1 MDKAH
6 RFVNGTR
13 HTNRVAAQAE
23 RRLPRVDLRPGER
36 LLDVMI
42 EEICVRAGHARRYLL
57 CAALVAVPIVGAG
70 CGSGSGPG
78 MPPIAAARTFHLAHF
93 MPAGPAHGGRPTL
106 ISFTIIQ
113 PSGSP
118 LTAYQTGSGPH
129 TGVDLIIV
137 RSDDSSL
144 LYEDTDIAANGRI
157 TQPVVLPS
165 SGRYRIII
173 DAYPKQTSAAIP
185 RNLQMFRWITVA
197 GVPKLRPLPAFNAT
211 VSVDGYR
218 FTLQGRPSLHAIQAA
233 FLKVEVHDPQ
243 GRPTVFLPWRGALAH
258 AIFIRA
264 GSLDYFHTH
273 VCSRSAT
280 NCTSLLG
287 AAKVTGT
294 STTPGKLTLG
304 VLVPVPG
311 TWRLF
316 LLVYVEGHHL
326 TAPFTLTVT

>member
-1 MDKAH
+1 
-6 RFVNGTR
+6 
-13 HTNRVAAQAE
+13 
-23 RRLPRVDLRPGER
+23 
-36 LLDVMI
+36 MI
-42 EEICVRAGHARRYLL
+42 KEVRVRAGLALRYVLVPVL
-57 CAALVAVPIVGAG
+57 AAAPFIGAG
-70 CGSGSGPG
+70 CGSGSAPSV
-78 MPPIAAARTFHLAHF
+78 PTVAAARTFHLAAF
-93 MPAGPAHGGRPTL
+93 RPAVLVHAGRPTP

-113 PSGSP
+113 PLGSP
-118 LTAYQTGSGPH
+118 LTAYKTGSGPH

-157 TQPVVLPS
+157 TQPVVFPS
-165 SGRYRIII
+165 PGRYRIII
-173 DAYPKQTSAAIP
+173 DAYPEQTSAAVS
-185 RNLQMFRWITVA
+185 RNFQLFRWVTVA
-197 GVPKLRPLPAFNAT
+197 GAAKLHPLPPFSPV

-218 FTLQGRPSLHAIQAA
+218 FTLEGRPSLHAIQAA
-233 FLKVEVHDPQ
+233 FLKISVRDPR
-243 GRPTVFLPWRGALAH
+243 GRPTVFTPWRGALAH

-273 VCSRSAT
+273 VCSPAAT

-287 AAKVTGT
+287 AARVTGT
-294 STTPGKLTLG
+294 TTTPGKLTVG

-316 LLVYVEGHHL
+316 LLVYVDGHYL

>member
-1 MDKAH
+1 
-6 RFVNGTR
+6 
-13 HTNRVAAQAE
+13 
-23 RRLPRVDLRPGER
+23 
-36 LLDVMI
+36 MI
-42 EEICVRAGHARRYLL
+42 EEVLVRASLAARYLL
-57 CAALVAVPIVGAG
+57 CAALAAAPFVGAG
-70 CGSGSGPG
+70 CGSGSGAGVPT
-78 MPPIAAARTFHLAHF
+78 IAAARTFHLARF
-93 MPAGPAHGGRPTL
+93 RPASPAHAGRPTL

-118 LTAYQTGSGPH
+118 LAAYKTGSGPH

-144 LYEDTDIAANGRI
+144 LYEDSDIAANGRI
-157 TQPVVLPS
+157 TQPVVFPS
-165 SGRYRIII
+165 PGRYRIII

-185 RNLQMFRWITVA
+185 RNFQMFRWITVA
-197 GVPKLRPLPAFNAT
+197 GVPKLRRLPSFTPT
-211 VSVDGYR
+211 VSIDGYR
-218 FTLQGRPSLHAIQAA
+218 FTLEGRPSLHAIQAA
-233 FLKVEVHDPQ
+233 FLKIGVRNPQ
-243 GRPTVFLPWRGALAH
+243 GRPTVFTPWRGALAH

-273 VCSRSAT
+273 VCSRGAT

-316 LLVYVEGHHL
+316 LLVYVEGHYL

>member
-1 MDKAH
+1 M
-6 RFVNGTR
+6 
-13 HTNRVAAQAE
+13 
-23 RRLPRVDLRPGER
+23 
-36 LLDVMI
+36 
-42 EEICVRAGHARRYLL
+42 RAGLARRHLL
-57 CAALVAVPIVGAG
+57 CAALVAAPLFGAG
-70 CGSGSGPG
+70 CGSGSAPSA
-78 MPPIAAARTFHLAHF
+78 PTIAAARTFHLARF
-93 MPAGPAHGGRPTL
+93 RPAGRAHAGRPTL

-118 LTAYQTGSGPH
+118 LAAYKTGSGPH

-157 TQPVVLPS
+157 TQPVVFPS
-165 SGRYRIII
+165 PGRYRIII
-173 DAYPKQTSAAIP
+173 DAYPIETSAAIP
-185 RNLQMFRWITVA
+185 RNFQMFRWVTVA
-197 GVPKLRPLPAFNAT
+197 GAAKLRTVPAFNPT

-218 FTLQGRPSLHAIQAA
+218 FTVQGRPSLHADQAA
-233 FLKVEVHDPQ
+233 FMKIGVRDPR
-243 GRPTVFLPWRGALAH
+243 GRPTVFTPWRGALAH

-273 VCSRSAT
+273 VCSRGAT

-294 STTPGKLTLG
+294 STTPGKLTVG

-316 LLVYVEGHHL
+316 LLVYVDGHYL